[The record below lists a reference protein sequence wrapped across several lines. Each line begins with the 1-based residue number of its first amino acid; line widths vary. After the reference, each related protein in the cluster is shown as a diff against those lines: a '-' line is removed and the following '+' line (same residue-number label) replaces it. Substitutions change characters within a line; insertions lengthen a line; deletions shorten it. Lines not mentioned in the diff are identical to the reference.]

1 LFAEDQNMLF
11 NVSRPGRAFL
21 SAALLLAPLTFLAC
35 SGCELL
41 GVAAHDVENVQGIAP
56 AYTGLKGQHVGIMV
70 WADEGISTDHPRI
83 NADVAGGLKD
93 KLQQGV
99 DAKADELKNTT
110 FFSTSKILQYQEAH
124 PEAQSDSAEDAAKQF
139 PVTRLIY
146 IEIQSL
152 SLHPG
157 ESDDLWR
164 GQVVATVKVLEVN
177 DGMVKVAYSNENV
190 TGEYPPHAPPEGLP
204 NLSDEQVYTK
214 TMDAL
219 TTEMGKLFITHD
231 DDTDDSPNN

>member
-1 LFAEDQNMLF
+1 MFFKL
-11 NVSRPGRAFL
+11 SRPVRFRPAWAFL
-21 SAALLLAPLTFLAC
+21 SAALFSAPLTFLAC

-41 GVAAHDVENVQGIAP
+41 GVAAHDVGSMQGVAP
-56 AYTGLKGQHVGIMV
+56 SYTGLKGQHVGVMV
-70 WADEGISTDHPRI
+70 WADEGVTMDHPRI
-83 NADVAGGLKD
+83 KADVAGGLKD

-99 DAKADELKNTT
+99 DAKVDELKNTT
-110 FFSTSKILQYQEAH
+110 FFSVSKVLQYQEAH
-124 PEAQSDSAEDAAKQF
+124 PEAQSDSAEEAAKQF

-157 ESDDLWR
+157 QSDDLWR
-164 GQVVATVKVLEVN
+164 GQVVASVKVVEVN
-177 DGMVKVAYSNENV
+177 DGVAKTVYTNDNL

-204 NLSDEQVYTK
+204 NLSDDQVYSK

-219 TTEMGKLFITHD
+219 TTEMGKLFLTHD
-231 DDTDDSPNN
+231 QDTNDSSNS